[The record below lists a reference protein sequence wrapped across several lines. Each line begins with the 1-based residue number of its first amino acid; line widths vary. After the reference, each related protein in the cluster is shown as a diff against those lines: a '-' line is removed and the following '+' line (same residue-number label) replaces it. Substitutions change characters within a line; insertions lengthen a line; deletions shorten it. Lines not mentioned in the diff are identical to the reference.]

1 MSVGTTKL
9 DNNKIAIIYRID
21 NKNFGNSMPLVDD
34 KGKRIPDNIII
45 DGMETIL
52 KFAGLLT
59 SNVPPEETSSV
70 ISTSVN
76 PLLVSITGKFAKGV
90 L

>member
-34 KGKRIPDNIII
+34 KGKIC
-45 DGMETIL
+45 
-52 KFAGLLT
+52 
-59 SNVPPEETSSV
+59 VQ
-70 ISTSVN
+70 
-76 PLLVSITGKFAKGV
+76 
-90 L
+90 